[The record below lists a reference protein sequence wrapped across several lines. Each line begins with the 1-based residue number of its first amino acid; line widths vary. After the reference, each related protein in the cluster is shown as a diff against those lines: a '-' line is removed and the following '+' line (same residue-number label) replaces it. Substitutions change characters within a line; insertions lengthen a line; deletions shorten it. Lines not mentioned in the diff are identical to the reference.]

1 MTAITAKKA
10 QEKFFQLL
18 SDVNDSSTPII
29 IVNDDE
35 SKNAVLVSESDWNS
49 LQETLYLYSIPGMVE
64 SILEAS
70 KEPLDE
76 SVEDIVN
83 LSNLTKNE
91 IQLVKYYRKMGKTQK
106 ELLMKTAE

>member
-70 KEPLDE
+70 KEPLSECKEYDPDE
-76 SVEDIVN
+76 EW
-83 LSNLTKNE
+83 
-91 IQLVKYYRKMGKTQK
+91 
-106 ELLMKTAE
+106 